1 MADDDLDDDLDDD
14 ADLGD
19 DEDLE
24 EGEESGGGGKKS
36 KKKLFIII
44 GIVLLLLI
52 GGGAAAFF
60 TGLLDPLLGSTE
72 EAAEGGEGGGDGGD
86 GGGNAPL
93 PPGQVVFF
101 DLDEMIVNLN
111 SSGRRQNLLKIKV
124 SLELASA
131 DDLAKIQQVMPRV
144 IDNFQTYLR
153 ELRIDD
159 LRGSAG
165 IYRLREELLT
175 RVNIAVQPAKVNS
188 VLFKEMLVQ

>member
-14 ADLGD
+14 VDLGD
-19 DEDLE
+19 DDLE
-24 EGEESGGGGKKS
+24 EGEESEGGGKKS

-60 TGLLDPLLGSTE
+60 TGLLDPLLGGAE
-72 EAAEGGEGGGDGGD
+72 ESASGGEGGGEGEGA
-86 GGGNAPL
+86 GNAPL
-93 PPGQVVFF
+93 PPGQAVFF

-165 IYRLREELLT
+165 VYRLREELLT
-175 RVNIAVQPAKVNS
+175 RVNIAVQPAKVNA

>member
-1 MADDDLDDDLDDD
+1 MADDDLDDDDLDDD
-14 ADLGD
+14 VDLGD
-19 DEDLE
+19 DDDLE
-24 EGEESGGGGKKS
+24 EGEESEGGGGKKS

-60 TGLLDPLLGSTE
+60 TGLLDPVLGSTE
-72 EAAEGGEGGGDGGD
+72 PAASGGEGGGGE
-86 GGGNAPL
+86 GGGKAPL
-93 PPGQVVFF
+93 PPGQAVFF

-165 IYRLREELLT
+165 VYRLREELLT

>member
-1 MADDDLDDDLDDD
+1 MADDDLDDDDLDDD
-14 ADLGD
+14 VDLGD
-19 DEDLE
+19 DDDLE
-24 EGEESGGGGKKS
+24 EGEESEGGGGKKS

-72 EAAEGGEGGGDGGD
+72 PAASGGEGGGGE
-86 GGGNAPL
+86 GGGKAPL
-93 PPGQVVFF
+93 PPGQAVFF

-165 IYRLREELLT
+165 VYRLREELLT

>member
-165 IYRLREELLT
+165 VYRLREELLT

>member
-101 DLDEMIVNLN
+101 DLDEIIVNLN

-165 IYRLREELLT
+165 VYRLREELLT

>member
-1 MADDDLDDDLDDD
+1 MYKRQ
-14 ADLGD
+14 
-19 DEDLE
+19 
-24 EGEESGGGGKKS
+24 KKS

-72 EAAEGGEGGGDGGD
+72 EAAEGGEGGGDGD
-86 GGGNAPL
+86 GNAPL

-131 DDLAKIQQVMPRV
+131 NDLAKIQQVMPRV

-165 IYRLREELLT
+165 VYRLREELLT

>member
-86 GGGNAPL
+86 GDGNAPL

-111 SSGRRQNLLKIKV
+111 SSGRRQSVLKIKV

-165 IYRLREELLT
+165 VYRLREELLT